1 MSNEESPKKSR
12 FRRTSRF
19 RKSKGPPNL
28 TDVQPQEDD
37 IPETGSGLQAASAPE
52 EEPPS
57 QAAAP
62 QFTPVA
68 QQAPQ
73 FQPAAIEPGIE
84 VQPQAAV
91 ASLNAL
97 TVDVKEWFQTMACSE
112 VIKFSHWGKYER
124 RVERGIHL
132 ILALLRQYDAK
143 ATFFILGIVAREFP
157 QMVKLIKQEGHEIG
171 VCGYYNRPLY
181 SIPPE
186 EYINEIEMS
195 MSLLK
200 GLTGSD
206 INVHRA
212 PGWSVTPQTLWL
224 MDVLKTYR
232 LKYDSSIYPVRA
244 PLYGVE
250 NAPSVP
256 YTIEPQGIVEFP
268 PTTYRFVGQNIA
280 LFGGTY
286 LRILPYTLISMG
298 LESINN
304 QGNPVMVHIS
314 PWEMEGEFPK
324 VDLGWEGYMA
334 QYAGVKTAFSKISR
348 LVSSYKFDTISNVLE
363 KHPPMESV
371 NINLLKNR

>member
-28 TDVQPQEDD
+28 TDVQQQDED
-37 IPETGSGLQAASAPE
+37 IPQTGSGLQASAPQEAHTGPKIAPPPFAPASA
-52 EEPPS
+52 
-57 QAAAP
+57 
-62 QFTPVA
+62 
-68 QQAPQ
+68 QAPKAEQ
-73 FQPAAIEPGIE
+73 GVPEAGE
-84 VQPQAAV
+84 VQAHPTA

-157 QMVKLIKQEGHEIG
+157 QMVKLIQQEGHEIG

-206 INVHRA
+206 IHVHRA

-224 MDVLKTYR
+224 MDVLKTYK

-250 NAPSVP
+250 NAPSNP
-256 YTIEPQGIVEFP
+256 YTIDPQGIVEFP

-304 QGNPVMVHIS
+304 QGHPVMIHIS

-324 VDLGWEGYMA
+324 VDLGWEGYMS
-334 QYAGVKTAFSKISR
+334 QYAGVKTSFSKISR

-363 KHPPMESV
+363 KHPPTESI
-371 NINLLKNR
+371 NINLLRNR

>member
-28 TDVQPQEDD
+28 TDVQAQDED
-37 IPETGSGLQAASAPE
+37 IPQTGSGLQAAAPPE
-52 EEPPS
+52 EQ
-57 QAAAP
+57 QAAPPA
-62 QFTPVA
+62 FTPVS
-68 QQAPQ
+68 
-73 FQPAAIEPGIE
+73 
-84 VQPQAAV
+84 VQPPTMGHGVTPEPAVEIQAQIQA

-171 VCGYYNRPLY
+171 ACGYYNRPLY

-206 INVHRA
+206 IQVHRA

-224 MDVLKTYR
+224 MDVLKTYK

-268 PTTYRFVGQNIA
+268 PTTYKFVGQNIA

-304 QGNPVMVHIS
+304 QGNPVMIHIS

-324 VDLGWEGYMA
+324 VDLGWEGYMS

-363 KHPPMESV
+363 KHPPTESV